1 MNFNNYTIK
10 ASEAIQDAQ
19 NIALTNSHN
28 QIDIAHLLLALLQQQ
43 GGYVSQIL
51 QKA

>member
-19 NIALTNSHN
+19 NLALTNNNN
-28 QIDIAHLLLALLQQQ
+28 QIDIAHLLLSLIQQQ
-43 GGYVSQIL
+43 GGYISQIF